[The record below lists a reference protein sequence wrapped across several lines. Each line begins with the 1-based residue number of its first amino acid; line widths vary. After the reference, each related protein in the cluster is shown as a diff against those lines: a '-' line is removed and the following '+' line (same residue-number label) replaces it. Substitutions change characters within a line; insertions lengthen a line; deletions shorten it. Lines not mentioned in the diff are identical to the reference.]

1 MNEVVTI
8 NTESYASMA
17 KAMGLPVSGGERK
30 INVLNSLR
38 IWHA

>member
-17 KAMGLPVSGGERK
+17 KAMGLPVSGGKEK
-30 INVLNSLR
+30 LMFSI
-38 IWHA
+38 A